1 MAEEYYTVTTAEVGG
16 GLDHAQEDAPLTLE
30 QIRPRIDQVDAQVR
44 ELFCERMALAKQVA
58 CVKARTEDRIFK
70 PDREASILQKQ
81 TQGIAPEL
89 VMEYRALLRR
99 MMEISRK
106 YQYGLTL
113 KMRDCFPYPICTEQP
128 ETTRLAMV
136 REELH
141 ICDFRSRDEV
151 MLASSYDQI
160 ADWIDAGKA
169 DAGAGI
175 IEKIGSGVSDELN
188 SLLMRRGYTIC
199 ECRVIAVEGRYV
211 GKQELPETAGRADTG
226 QYPSATGQDPVT
238 VGQESLATGQETT
251 VTGQETTVTGQETS
265 SAEQKTIASA
275 HTSSAAMEKYKV
287 VLFTKNL
294 TVLPDHNRVKL
305 VFIAPNKSGALGSI
319 LSMIADYGVNV
330 TEIHSIPYRTGED
343 WNYRFFVELEMNL
356 LEETSKALVF
366 QLSQETMELQ
376 LLGSYRCVGDFVQ

>member
-1 MAEEYYTVTTAEVGG
+1 
-16 GLDHAQEDAPLTLE
+16 
-30 QIRPRIDQVDAQVR
+30 
-44 ELFCERMALAKQVA
+44 
-58 CVKARTEDRIFK
+58 
-70 PDREASILQKQ
+70 
-81 TQGIAPEL
+81 
-89 VMEYRALLRR
+89 MEYRALLRR

-160 ADWIDAGKA
+160 ADWIDTGKA

-188 SLLMRRGYTIC
+188 SLLMRRGYAIC
-199 ECRVIAVEGRYV
+199 ECRVTAVEGRYTRE
-211 GKQELPETAGRADTG
+211 QELPENTGRADTA
-226 QYPSATGQDPVT
+226 QAPSAPGQDPSASEQAPLT
-238 VGQESLATGQETT
+238 PAQAPSAPEHETIA
-251 VTGQETTVTGQETS
+251 S
-265 SAEQKTIASA
+265 EQKTNASSYASA
-275 HTSSAAMEKYKV
+275 AVMEKYKV

-356 LEETSKALVF
+356 LKETSKTLIF

-376 LLGSYRCVGDFVQ
+376 LLGSYRCVGDFVR

>member
-1 MAEEYYTVTTAEVGG
+1 MAAFHRGGDRTGIDDVVT
-16 GLDHAQEDAPLTLE
+16 

-70 PDREASILQKQ
+70 PDREAAILQKQ

-106 YQYGLTL
+106 YQYGLIL
-113 KMRDCFPYPICTEQP
+113 KMRDCFPYPIRTRQP

-199 ECRVIAVEGRYV
+199 ECRVIAVEGRYA

-238 VGQESLATGQETT
+238 AGQESLATGQDPVAAGHETLS
-251 VTGQETTVTGQETS
+251 TGQETTVTGQETS
-265 SAEQKTIASA
+265 SAEQKTISSA

-356 LEETSKALVF
+356 LKETSKTLIF

-376 LLGSYRCVGDFVQ
+376 LLGSYRCVGDFVR